1 MGKKYGCNYIQDLIN
16 TDRIYGITDHEL
28 LHVIILTCTSQEFN
42 NIKKPDLSGVCFDN
56 IDVRSFDF
64 TGCKGVK
71 INPREVLGRSLEN
84 TKLNGVEIIG
94 SFDGVD
100 IECTDFTGS
109 KGAKINPQTIEVK
122 NLRGTELSGVEIIGS
137 FDGVN
142 IERTNF
148 TGSKGAK
155 IDPQTIRNKNLS
167 GITLSDAEIIGPFDG
182 VDIRFTDFTGS
193 KGAKIDPQTVRYRS
207 LRNTKLSGVEIIGF
221 LDGVDMS
228 FTDFT
233 NLTGGSSFAKMELR
247 KYNALKQIKQ
257 IILNEIETNSS
268 NLEQI
273 KTLKKSKVRLRK
285 IKNKK

>member
-100 IECTDFTGS
+100 IECTD
-109 KGAKINPQTIEVK
+109 
-122 NLRGTELSGVEIIGS
+122 
-137 FDGVN
+137 
-142 IERTNF
+142 F